1 MTGTIRLAVTVLL
14 SIFWSLGTEP
24 SLATQ
29 AVTPKQRT
37 GTAGSQ
43 ATQIPL
49 LARIAKELKPGEWRP
64 VPTYL
69 PDGTEVGN
77 MMNFLLVRRADGYNV
92 DGMGWTDT
100 LVYHKGSILIPL
112 MRDDRERALAIMSP
126 EGRWSRLENV
136 GLQPNPKMPERR
148 PYNRWDSD
156 ETYAYFLPR
165 FSSERTG
172 ELTRTPLDNPGEF
185 ELWGPGIGDTQTNN
199 APSMCYSD
207 EWRRFFV
214 FTAGKDSL
222 GGGKVYSRHRDDVS
236 AKAWHLHGRAG
247 GSGTGARC
255 IWNPVRRELLVG
267 GGQIFGNNA
276 QTGHLFAVITE
287 PMGETKRLDPWLTPD
302 GKPLIYTAASRRI
315 IYHPVSGEYLL
326 FSFKDKTIYIGDGRS
341 PWRIY
346 ETFPDQGVGPFGHY
360 GYYAPVDVIPGT
372 DVLVFVSQHRGVIL
386 HRVKTAQPSR
396 APR

>member
-1 MTGTIRLAVTVLL
+1 MKRTIRRGLTVMLISLLA
-14 SIFWSLGTEP
+14 S
-24 SLATQ
+24 ATQ
-29 AVTPKQRT
+29 PCLAEQLKER
-37 GTAGSQ
+37 
-43 ATQIPL
+43 PL
-49 LARIAKELKPGEWRP
+49 LEQIAAELKPGEWRS

-69 PDGTEVGN
+69 PDGSQVGN
-77 MMNFLLVRRADGYNV
+77 MMNFLLVRSAVGYHV

-112 MRDDRERALAIMSP
+112 MRDERERALAVMDP
-126 EGRWSRLENV
+126 NGHWSRFENV
-136 GLQPNPKMPERR
+136 GLQPNPRMHERR

-156 ETYAYFLPR
+156 GRYAYFLPR

-172 ELTRTPLDNPGEF
+172 ELTRTPLDDPGKF

-207 EWRRFFV
+207 EWQRFFV

-222 GGGKVYSRHRDDVS
+222 GGGKVYSRHRDDIS
-236 AKAWHLHGRAG
+236 PKAWHLHGRAG

-255 IWNPVRRELLVG
+255 LWNPVRHELLVG
-267 GGQIFGNNA
+267 GGQIFGKSP

-287 PMGETKRLDPWLTPD
+287 PMGETKRLPPWLTPD
-302 GKPLIYTAASRRI
+302 GKPLIYTAGTRRLT
-315 IYHPVSGEYLL
+315 YHPITGEYQL
-326 FSFKDKTIYIGDGRS
+326 FSFNDKTFYIGDGRG

-346 ETFPDQGVGPFGHY
+346 ETFPDPGVGPFGPY
-360 GYYAPVDVIPGT
+360 GNYAPVDVIPGT

-386 HRVKTAQPSR
+386 HRVKSPQPPEPAQ
-396 APR
+396 